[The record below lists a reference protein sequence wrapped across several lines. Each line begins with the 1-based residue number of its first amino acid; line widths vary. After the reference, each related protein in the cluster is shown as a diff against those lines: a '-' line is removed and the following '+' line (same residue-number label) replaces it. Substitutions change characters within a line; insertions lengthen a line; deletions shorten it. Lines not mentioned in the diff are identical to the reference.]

1 MQETIEQKIKR
12 ANEMGMRRWRER
24 MIREKG
30 LPPHMLARLTD
41 GGAQPLDSHIPARH
55 QFRFRPHKPQPR
67 GMRRQRCKSAECA
80 SCARHCEGE
89 ETNVRIRT

>member
-41 GGAQPLDSHIPARH
+41 GGASVGLTHPGAPSIPVPATQTPATRDA
-55 QFRFRPHKPQPR
+55 
-67 GMRRQRCKSAECA
+67 SAEMQ
-80 SCARHCEGE
+80 
-89 ETNVRIRT
+89 IRRMRLLRAAL